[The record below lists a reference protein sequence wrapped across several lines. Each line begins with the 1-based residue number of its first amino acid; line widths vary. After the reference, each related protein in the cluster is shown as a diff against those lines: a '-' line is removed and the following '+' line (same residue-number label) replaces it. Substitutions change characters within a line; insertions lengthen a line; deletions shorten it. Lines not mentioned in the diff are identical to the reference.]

1 MKKSIIKRRKR
12 VVPALRDPSP
22 GAATQSSTGSSA
34 SPEVPPAGLAQADE
48 SRQYQEYTNDAR
60 GQSSPQAGQRP
71 LTLAPP
77 PVDFTG
83 YNSNAMSLPHHPPPP
98 PPPPPPP
105 RLLEPDSH
113 NASNQSTGP
122 QFGRPSSSPRATP
135 LGTSSGNPKKRP
147 IGDTAGTGDTTTPL
161 ESNQLPPI
169 MSQTNP
175 APPARLNSISSLLN
189 HTSSAEESR
198 LDPALGS
205 YCRPPQQ
212 HPQPTS
218 LPQPQPQSQSQTQ
231 PRGTTDL
238 DSYKMERRAQLQ
250 REAEEIREALR
261 AKERELAELEQ

>member
-34 SPEVPPAGLAQADE
+34 SPEVPPAGLAQASDE
-48 SRQYQEYTNDAR
+48 SRQYQGGEYTNDAR

-98 PPPPPPP
+98 PPRP
-105 RLLEPDSH
+105 LEPDRS
-113 NASNQSTGP
+113 
-122 QFGRPSSSPRATP
+122 TP

-147 IGDTAGTGDTTTPL
+147 IGDTAGTGDTMTPL

-205 YCRPPQQ
+205 YGRPSQQ
-212 HPQPTS
+212 QPPTS
-218 LPQPQPQSQSQTQ
+218 LPQPQPQSQSQ
-231 PRGTTDL
+231 PRGSTDL
-238 DSYKMERRAQLQ
+238 ETYKMERRAQLQ

-261 AKERELAELEQ
+261 AKERELAELDQ